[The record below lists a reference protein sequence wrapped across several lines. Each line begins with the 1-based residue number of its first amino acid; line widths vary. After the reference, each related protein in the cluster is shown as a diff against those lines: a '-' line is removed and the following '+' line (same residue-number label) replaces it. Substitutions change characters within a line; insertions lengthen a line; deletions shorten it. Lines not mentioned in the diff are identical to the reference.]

1 MAPQGRSP
9 GRQAGGGVE
18 RLTLNP
24 PAGSLSCMIANRGA
38 GPLLGDDRPPSHSA
52 PQLCWGGVPSPGE
65 KLAQASQRRG
75 TPAVLGRGRLKDLT
89 GGLGIPADAGRPPGW
104 CTVRDLVRRVL
115 RGAKGG
121 PSGRTRAQSVRT
133 AWSERG

>member
-24 PAGSLSCMIANRGA
+24 PAGSLSCMIADRGA

-75 TPAVLGRGRLKDLT
+75 TPSC
-89 GGLGIPADAGRPPGW
+89 AGEGA
-104 CTVRDLVRRVL
+104 
-115 RGAKGG
+115 AKGPHWG
-121 PSGRTRAQSVRT
+121 TGHPGR
-133 AWSERG
+133 RGEASWVVHR